1 LLYAARITARDA
13 VRKLLGRQE
22 DETKPLEL
30 KSKPQGSE
38 NDSATDGES
47 K

>member
-1 LLYAARITARDA
+1 MPLRIAARDI

-22 DETKPLEL
+22 DENDTLEL
-30 KSKPQGSE
+30 KSKPQGSDKE
-38 NDSATDGES
+38 SATDGES